1 MRIPYGY
8 ILSAGQLTINEKA
21 ADTVR
26 KIFNYYLA
34 GASLGKI
41 ADMLFFSGVPSPTG
55 NPKWTRAAIDKLLSN
70 AKYIPLVGFGLYSD
84 VQFEKEHRC
93 NIDYD
98 RVGHPRK
105 ATRFQSTIEL

>member
-1 MRIPYGY
+1 MRIPRGY

-41 ADMLFFSGVPSPTG
+41 ADILFANGVPSP
-55 NPKWTRAAIDKLLSN
+55 NWKS
-70 AKYIPLVGFGLYSD
+70 
-84 VQFEKEHRC
+84 
-93 NIDYD
+93 
-98 RVGHPRK
+98 
-105 ATRFQSTIEL
+105 